1 MNSTALRAEKL
12 KNIGTVP
19 VSYEAVQRLRSTQ
32 NTSLV
37 FKDGEHEK
45 FYYEIL
51 GYIKHHDCYHR
62 ALVYLLGISGDTRDN
77 FRRIYDAES
86 GCVRTECLREGWQT
100 SGCGRIIRMAFNL
113 YCNGTP
119 SVYNYEEQLKE
130 CQCYTVEDIFC
141 CEYAVYFWKAVK
153 IRYPEYILKGTRGLE
168 ERMLKIR
175 MQGTRGDLEWFKK
188 LLERHEKIKVMQVS
202 EAFANKG
209 TKKFF
214 RMYTEVEKVKR

>member
-1 MNSTALRAEKL
+1 
-12 KNIGTVP
+12 
-19 VSYEAVQRLRSTQ
+19 
-32 NTSLV
+32 
-37 FKDGEHEK
+37 
-45 FYYEIL
+45 
-51 GYIKHHDCYHR
+51 
-62 ALVYLLGISGDTRDN
+62 
-77 FRRIYDAES
+77 
-86 GCVRTECLREGWQT
+86 
-100 SGCGRIIRMAFNL
+100 MAFNL

-214 RMYTEVEKVKR
+214 RMYVEVEKIKR